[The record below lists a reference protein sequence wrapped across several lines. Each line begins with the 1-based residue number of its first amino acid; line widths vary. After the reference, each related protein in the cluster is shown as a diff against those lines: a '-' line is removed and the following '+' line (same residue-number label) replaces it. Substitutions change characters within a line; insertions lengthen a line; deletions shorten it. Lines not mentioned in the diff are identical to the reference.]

1 MILPGATLGMFG
13 GGQLGRMLT
22 IAARTMGYRVIV
34 LDPDPD
40 SPAGHIADEHLHA
53 EYSDEWALEQL
64 AKNCDVITTEFENV
78 PASTLRRL
86 QAQCV
91 VRPSAR
97 ALELTQD
104 RIREKIFIS
113 ETGMDTADFRAV
125 YDLKDLQAACEDI
138 KPPYILKRS
147 SLGYDGKGQFHA
159 VDLRSAQTAFAKL
172 GESPC
177 VLEQKIDLEREIS
190 VVLGRSTAGSS
201 VCFPVVENEH
211 HNGILN
217 LSMVPARV
225 SNTFAGKA
233 EEMAITL
240 AKSLDFCGV
249 LAVEFFVTRDGQL
262 LVNEI
267 APRVHNSGHYTLDAC
282 KTSQFEQQVRM
293 ICDLPAGNPALL
305 SPVVMVNLLG
315 DLWTSRVPRWDI
327 LLQHPDAK
335 LHLYGKRQ
343 ARPGRKMGH
352 MCYLDDDLDRAE
364 LNAREILRNLGI
376 RTK

>member
-1 MILPGATLGMFG
+1 MILPGATLGMLG
-13 GGQLGRMLT
+13 GGQLGRMFT
-22 IAARTMGYRVIV
+22 VAARTMGYHVIV

-40 SPAGHIADEHLHA
+40 SPAGRMADEHLHA
-53 EYSDEWALEQL
+53 AYSDEWALQQL
-64 AKNCDVITTEFENV
+64 AKNCDVVTTEFENV
-78 PASTLRRL
+78 PAATLRSL
-86 QAQCV
+86 ETHCV

-113 ETGMDTADFRAV
+113 ETGMDTATFRAV
-125 YDLKDLQAACEDI
+125 YDPEGLQAACKDI

-147 SLGYDGKGQFHA
+147 SLGYDGKGQFQA
-159 VDLRSAQTAFAKL
+159 SDLGSAQTAFAKL
-172 GESPC
+172 GKAAC
-177 VLEQKIDLEREIS
+177 VLEQKIDLEKEIS
-190 VVLGRSTAGSS
+190 VVLGRSSTGSS

-211 HNGILN
+211 SYGILN

-225 SNTFAGKA
+225 DNTISHRA

-240 AKSLDFCGV
+240 ANALDFCGV
-249 LAVEFFVTRDGQL
+249 LAVEFFVTRDGRL

-267 APRVHNSGHYTLDAC
+267 APRVHNSGHYTLDSC

-315 DLWTSRVPRWDI
+315 DLWIAGVPRWEF

-364 LNAREILRNLGI
+364 LKAREILRNLG
-376 RTK
+376 